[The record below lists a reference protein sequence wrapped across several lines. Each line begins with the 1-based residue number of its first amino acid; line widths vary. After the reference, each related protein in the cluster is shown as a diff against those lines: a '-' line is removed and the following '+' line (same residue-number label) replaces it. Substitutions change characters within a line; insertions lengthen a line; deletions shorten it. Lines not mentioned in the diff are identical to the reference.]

1 MAEKNV
7 KERIKR
13 VEDHADFI
21 SKLVVQR
28 ARAAIGIMV
37 SIHTI
42 KEGPKGNTISHTFS
56 YQDFPNGDWGQCLVQ
71 MGVEAR
77 VASLNAQTGASKV

>member
-1 MAEKNV
+1 MSDKDK

-13 VEDHADFI
+13 VEAHADFI

-28 ARAAIGIMV
+28 SRAAHGIMV
-37 SIHTI
+37 SIHVV
-42 KEGPKGNTISHTFS
+42 KDGPKGPVLTSTFS

-77 VASLNAQTGASKV
+77 VAALNAQTGASKV